1 MCVVKGGDGSR
12 SVYKG
17 VLRNGVYRKISF
29 YYLLLFSPR
38 KKRHML
44 YI

>member
-1 MCVVKGGDGSR
+1 MESGEKTVIERGGGMCVVKGGDGGR

-29 YYLLLFSPR
+29 Y
-38 KKRHML
+38 
-44 YI
+44 